1 MEPEKHPC
9 ETCGRVFTA
18 KITLRQHMITHTEDK
33 PFTCEFCGKSFR
45 SRDSYLGKEF
55 DLQIEYS
62 VQKKHSYPFR
72 PYYGLHRKP
81 RKPWVQ
87 FPVGATVLF
96 LP

>member
-45 SRDSYLGKEF
+45 SRDSYLGKEN
-55 DLQIEYS
+55 DHQIEYTQYTAS
-62 VQKKHSYPFR
+62 GT
-72 PYYGLHRKP
+72 GLVGRYQNFERLDGTVDIK
-81 RKPWVQ
+81 
-87 FPVGATVLF
+87 FPKLMGQ
-96 LP
+96 